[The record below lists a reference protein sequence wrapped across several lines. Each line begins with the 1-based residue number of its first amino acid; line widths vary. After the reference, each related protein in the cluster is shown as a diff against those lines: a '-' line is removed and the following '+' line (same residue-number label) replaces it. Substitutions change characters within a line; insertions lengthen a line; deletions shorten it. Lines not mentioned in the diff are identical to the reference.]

1 MLHKGIRAG
10 CIEQPAYAFGA
21 GANRENGGI
30 RNSRAGSRLPLP
42 PDNVVSLLARAHG
55 MRDAEDVSR
64 TFDEALRLLRGP
76 QRAGLRKV
84 FLEWLDQLAAQIGVD
99 LRISEVMS
107 MQNVDAD
114 GEVRLMVEERLQASL
129 DKMKAQ
135 SYQEGYKES
144 YQESYKEGFE
154 QGLELGRQEVHE
166 EIREEKLDL
175 VRRITAWR
183 FGADTARRLDPL
195 LVGIK
200 DPERLSSVFDWLVD
214 CTTGPELLA
223 RLRHSD

>member
-1 MLHKGIRAG
+1 M
-10 CIEQPAYAFGA
+10 
-21 GANRENGGI
+21 RE
-30 RNSRAGSRLPLP
+30 
-42 PDNVVSLLARAHG
+42 D
-55 MRDAEDVSR
+55 
-64 TFDEALRLLRGP
+64 
-76 QRAGLRKV
+76 
-84 FLEWLDQLAAQIGVD
+84 LE
-99 LRISEVMS
+99 
-107 MQNVDAD
+107 AD

-135 SYQEGYKES
+135 SYQEG
-144 YQESYKEGFE
+144 
-154 QGLELGRQEVHE
+154 LELGRQEAREKVRE

-195 LVGIK
+195 LVRIK
-200 DPERLSSVFDWLVD
+200 DRELLSSVCDRIMD